1 MGIILNNGV
10 RVPVMLIER
19 LHFAAGTPFETI
31 VEHTPDQGE
40 NMFSPDL
47 AAVVRDVLIGVV
59 EKGTASR
66 LTHAIVKEDGTWIP
80 IGGKT
85 GTGDH
90 RYVTFSSAGVIKK
103 SHAVNRSATFVFFIG
118 DRFFGTLT
126 AFVPGTDAAN
136 YQFTSALSTQVLKY
150 LLPTLKP
157 LIDKAQP
164 LPDQTSSKP
173 IVKHGSPKEVGEDEA
188 INSSQQPALVE
199 DELP

>member
-1 MGIILNNGV
+1 
-10 RVPVMLIER
+10 
-19 LHFAAGTPFETI
+19 
-31 VEHTPDQGE
+31 
-40 NMFSPDL
+40 MFSPDL
-47 AAVVRDVLIGVV
+47 AAVVRDVLTGVV

-66 LTHAIVKEDGTWIP
+66 LAHSIVKEDGTWIP

-90 RYVTFSSAGVIKK
+90 RYVTFSSAGVIKE

-126 AFVPGTDAAN
+126 AFVPGADAAN

-157 LIDKAQP
+157 LTDKAQP
-164 LPDQTSSKP
+164 LPEQTSSKP
-173 IVKHGSPKEVGEDEA
+173 IVKPSLSKEKGEDEA
-188 INSSQQPALVE
+188 VNSSQQPALVD